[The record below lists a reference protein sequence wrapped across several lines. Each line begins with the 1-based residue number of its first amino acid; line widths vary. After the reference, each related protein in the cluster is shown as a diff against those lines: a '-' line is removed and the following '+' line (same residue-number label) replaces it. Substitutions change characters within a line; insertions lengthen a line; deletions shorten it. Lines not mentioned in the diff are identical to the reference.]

1 MPKAAFCIQVID
13 ESVIHFLERRK
24 RNKKHCETRNLG
36 KIPVQLLVAIGIETC
51 IFTNSFRFSS
61 TSSKRIHEGQ
71 SESNSHKA
79 QRKKGKHGQEIRKA
93 YVAGDDSS
101 DSNDWSF
108 SRSFLSLACERKSSR
123 RLVAACSSWRSTSC
137 EARKAGSKRS

>member
-79 QRKKGKHGQEIRKA
+79 QRKRENTDKKYGKRILLEMIQVIQMIDH
-93 YVAGDDSS
+93 
-101 DSNDWSF
+101 
-108 SRSFLSLACERKSSR
+108 SRGAF
-123 RLVAACSSWRSTSC
+123 
-137 EARKAGSKRS
+137 